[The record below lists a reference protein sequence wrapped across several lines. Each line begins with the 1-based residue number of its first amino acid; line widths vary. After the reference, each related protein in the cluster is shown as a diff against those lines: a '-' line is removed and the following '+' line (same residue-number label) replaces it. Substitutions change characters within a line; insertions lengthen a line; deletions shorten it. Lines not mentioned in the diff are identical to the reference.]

1 MSARAVKALR
11 QALALPDG
19 RLPLVSYRIFGQINQ
34 KSRTQT
40 VHDLFV
46 KQLLQLKNVGVE
58 KAAAIVQRYPTLSH
72 LVAAYAEAPTE
83 DARRFLLADFV
94 YGARSKKRRIGAV
107 ASETVYGVLWAPS
120 YDSPFGV

>member
-1 MSARAVKALR
+1 MNARAVKALR

-72 LVAAYAEAPTE
+72 LVAAYAEVPTE
-83 DARRFLLADFV
+83 DERRFLLADLT
-94 YGARSKKRRIGAV
+94 YGARSKKRRIGAI
-107 ASETVYGVLWAPS
+107 ASGTIYDVLWAPS